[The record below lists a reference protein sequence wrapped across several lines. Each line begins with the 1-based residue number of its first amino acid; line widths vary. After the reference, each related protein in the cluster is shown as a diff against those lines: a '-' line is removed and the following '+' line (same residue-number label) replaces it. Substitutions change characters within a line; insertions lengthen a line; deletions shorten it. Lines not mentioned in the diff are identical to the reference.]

1 MPARILIAD
10 DHEVVRQG
18 VRAMILRSRP
28 QWEICGDAA
37 NGDEALQAIQALKPD
52 VAVLDITMPGMSGL
66 EVAYEVNRRH
76 LPTALLMFTMHESS
90 RLVGEIREAGAQG
103 FVSKSCAGR
112 DLLPQLRRSWRAAR
126 SMVRPFKMTRP
137 RRAVGPTPDSLSVGS
152 FLCSRLLC
160 CRPDFS
166 PGRVFSLAA
175 QTPLSVRFYCMA
187 NSVYLSRILAR

>member
-37 NGDEALQAIQALKPD
+37 NGDEALQAIQSLKPD

-66 EVAYEVNRRH
+66 EVAYEVARRH

-103 FVSKSCAGR
+103 FVNKSCAGR
-112 DLLPQLRRSWRAAR
+112 DLIAAIEALLAGGTFFSEALPNGTPNQGGEPNRGLSFRWQL
-126 SMVRPFKMTRP
+126 P
-137 RRAVGPTPDSLSVGS
+137 RQLPL
-152 FLCSRLLC
+152 F
-160 CRPDFS
+160 
-166 PGRVFSLAA
+166 
-175 QTPLSVRFYCMA
+175 QT
-187 NSVYLSRILAR
+187 

>member
-112 DLLPQLRRSWRAAR
+112 DLIAAIETLLAGGTFYGQAIQNDTPEEGGGPNPGFSFRWQLPLF
-126 SMVRPFKMTRP
+126 PP
-137 RRAVGPTPDSLSVGS
+137 P
-152 FLCSRLLC
+152 LL
-160 CRPDFS
+160 
-166 PGRVFSLAA
+166 
-175 QTPLSVRFYCMA
+175 QT
-187 NSVYLSRILAR
+187 